1 MAVKLG
7 SAWTRTVLS
16 APLGGWLTHLL
27 VFWLGIRLYFFFF
40 SKMHFDSAQNCWHCT
55 WENLRAR
62 FLTRLRSSFSTCLS
76 HSLVASCRASFCSI
90 LPCTLHN
97 TSAVGLALLVGAV
110 LGPLALLI
118 IFVLLAHGHLEFPG
132 TFKGTGSLWAFSILV
147 STVSFGLY
155 VALLKGKSRWSS
167 RPGHVSG

>member
-1 MAVKLG
+1 MDTNRALSPARRLAYAFIGLLVGDTALFLFLLQNAFRLRAKLLALHMG
-7 SAWTRTVLS
+7 ERARQVPYALEEFVFYVPFSLV
-16 APLGGWLTHLL
+16 GWLL
-27 VFWLGIRLYFFFF
+27 VGLPFAVFFP
-40 SKMHFDSAQNCWHCT
+40 
-55 WENLRAR
+55 AR
-62 FLTRLRSSFSTCLS
+62 SITRL
-76 HSLVASCRASFCSI
+76 
-90 LPCTLHN
+90 PW
-97 TSAVGLALLVGAV
+97 GLALLVGAV

-118 IFVLLAHGHLEFPG
+118 IFMLLAHGHLEFPG